1 MSIFEFFFK
10 YKPVIYEKGQL
21 AFQLLGSRWWFSF
34 VVVAAVIGAYYAYR
48 NVARDKYSLGL
59 VALRALTF
67 SILAFI
73 FLRPVLNVKTVL
85 PQESYIAVVIDNSES
100 MKIKDDGQVSRSEQL
115 LKELET
121 TNFMKRL
128 EDKFKVRKYRFDT
141 RAERIEGLERLTFE
155 GKRTSLESAT
165 DLLQQELGSVPL
177 SGVVLITDGADNAS
191 KQWSESLSKLEAGHK
206 NPIPFYTVGVGS
218 ESILR
223 DAEMVKVSAPRSTL
237 KESTAVVD
245 ISYRSHGFSGRKA
258 TVYVREN
265 GVLLKSEQVTLPA
278 DGEIAE
284 TTLDLPVK
292 NEGTRM
298 FSFTLQ
304 GADDRIPENN
314 TLTALVEIKNDHPQ
328 ILYIEGEPRWEFKFL
343 RRAMQDDPN
352 IRLVTLLRSSQNKFY
367 RQGIDKEE
375 MLSEGFP
382 KKKDELFAYKGLIFG
397 SIESTFFTQDQ
408 LKNVVD
414 FVSNRGGGF
423 LMMGGRN
430 SYAGGRY
437 ENSLLA
443 DIMPVQMSSVD
454 RMPIIGRLKMQVTD
468 YGRNH
473 PLMKLTPDADA
484 NVKQW
489 TDLPPLNDYNK
500 TVDAKVGA
508 IVLAKGQP
516 ESRGGQDP
524 IVLAYQRYGRGRTMA
539 LTTGSTWRW
548 QMQMD
553 HQDQTYELFWKQT
566 LRWLVN
572 TSPDPVMI
580 SSDKDTYVPG
590 EAIHLS
596 ADVSNKSFERMD
608 NAKVV
613 AKVRNPDGVTET
625 IPLDW
630 NGSGEG
636 SYQAELNATAAGVYQ
651 VDVEATQGSENL
663 GTNHTSFQVED
674 RPVEFSSAALDTRL
688 LQSIATS
695 TSGKYYPLSKIGDV
709 PEDAQYVENETGFVE
724 QKELWDVPFLF
735 MLLCASFGTEWFWRK
750 RKGLA

>member
-10 YKPVIYEKGQL
+10 YKPIIYQKGQL
-21 AFQLLGSRWWFSF
+21 AFQLLGSRTWF
-34 VVVAAVIGAYYAYR
+34 VAFIIAAAIGAYFAYK
-48 NVARDKYSLGL
+48 NVARDKYSVGL

-67 SILAFI
+67 TILAFI
-73 FLRPVLNVKTVL
+73 FLRPVLNIKTVL
-85 PQESYIAVVIDNSES
+85 PQESYVAVVIDNSAS
-100 MKIKDDGQVSRSEQL
+100 MKIKDDGQVSRSDQL
-115 LKELET
+115 MKQLET
-121 TNFMKRL
+121 TNFFKRL
-128 EDKFKVRKYRFDT
+128 EDKFKVRKYRFDNT
-141 RAERIEGLERLTFE
+141 AEGIQGLDRLNFE
-155 GKRTSLESAT
+155 GNRTKLESAT
-165 DLLQQELGSVPL
+165 DLLQQELGTVPL

-191 KQWSESLSKLEAGHK
+191 KQWTESLSKLEARK
-206 NPIPFYTVGVGS
+206 IPFYTVGVGS
-218 ESILR
+218 ENITR

-245 ISYRSHGFSGRKA
+245 ISYKSHGFSGRKG
-258 TVYVREN
+258 TVYIREN
-265 GVLLKSEQVTLPA
+265 GTLLKSEQVTLPA
-278 DGEIAE
+278 DGEVAE

-292 NEGTRM
+292 NEGTRL
-298 FSFTLQ
+298 FSFSLQ
-304 GADDRIPENN
+304 APDDRIPENN

-382 KKKDELFAYKGLIFG
+382 KKKEELFAYKGLIFG
-397 SIESTFFTQDQ
+397 SIESTFFSQDQ

-430 SYAGGRY
+430 SFAGGRY

-443 DIMPVQMSSVD
+443 DILPVQMSSAD
-454 RMPIIGRLKMQVTD
+454 RTPVIGRLKLLVTD
-468 YGRNH
+468 YGRTH
-473 PLMKLTPDADA
+473 PLMKLSPDANA
-484 NVKQW
+484 NVKAW
-489 TDLPPLNDYNK
+489 GDLPPLNDFNR

-508 IVLAKGQP
+508 IVLARGQA
-516 ESRGGQDP
+516 EQRGSADP

-553 HQDQTYELFWKQT
+553 HQDQTYETFWKQT

-580 SSDKDTYVPG
+580 TSDKDTYVPG

-596 ADVSNKSFERMD
+596 ADISNKSFERMD
-608 NAKVV
+608 NAKAV
-613 AKVRNPDGVTET
+613 AKVRNPDGTTET

-636 SYQAELNATAAGVYQ
+636 SYQAELNATAPGIYQ

-674 RPVEFSSAALDTRL
+674 RPVEFSSASLDTRL
-688 LQSIATS
+688 LQSIASS
-695 TSGKYYPLSKIGDV
+695 TNGRYYPLSKIGDV
-709 PEDAQYVENETGFVE
+709 PDDAQYVDTINSFVE

-735 MLLCASFGTEWFWRK
+735 MLLCMSFGAEWFWRK